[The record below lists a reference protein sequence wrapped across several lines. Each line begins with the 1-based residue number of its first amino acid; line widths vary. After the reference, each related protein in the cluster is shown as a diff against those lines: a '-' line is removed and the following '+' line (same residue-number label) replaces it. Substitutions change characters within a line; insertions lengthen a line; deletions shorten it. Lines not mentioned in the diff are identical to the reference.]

1 VGHFEDSGK
10 GAMNRAMFTPGILV
24 YTNIKIT
31 CGITCGIRL
40 RLKNV
45 ARGSW
50 ADVFSCV
57 GPRAAFPARPERLA
71 IGSCGRVFQVGWAV
85 AKPNSAAPLARG
97 PSDQTNVWE
106 EGKA

>member
-1 VGHFEDSGK
+1 
-10 GAMNRAMFTPGILV
+10 MFTPGILV

-45 ARGSW
+45 ARASW
-50 ADVFSCV
+50 ADVFPCV

-71 IGSCGRVFQVGWAV
+71 VDGRVLQVGWAG